1 MKRRPVVQPP
11 RPALR
16 RRLDRT
22 GRETSVA
29 SQTHPARRQ
38 RRRRRLLRAAARAA
52 GLGLALAAFAVA
64 GSAALH
70 AVRTAS
76 VFAVTRVD
84 VDGVERLTEA
94 DVVAAARIE
103 PGESLLALDPDAVV
117 DRVEALPGVRRA
129 RVTRHLPDRVV
140 VTVEERAP
148 YALIVVGGALAWV
161 DVDGRLVGPE
171 RRPVP
176 PPLPVLSGVEPPAAG
191 PDQPVGDRLRAGLA
205 VLRAIQRAGGRLGG
219 RISEVDLA
227 GAGGPVLYT
236 LEGVEVRLPAEGW
249 DEQLARFDGV
259 LAELEDRGER
269 AGLVDLRYRDLV
281 VIRPQGVI

>member
-1 MKRRPVVQPP
+1 ME
-11 RPALR
+11 
-16 RRLDRT
+16 RT

-52 GLGLALAAFAVA
+52 GLGHALAAFAVA

-84 VDGVERLTEA
+84 VDGVERLSEA

-117 DRVEALPGVRRA
+117 DRVEALAGVRRA
-129 RVTRHLPDRVV
+129 RVTRHLPHRVV
-140 VTVEERAP
+140 VTVEEREP
-148 YALIVVGGALAWV
+148 YALVVVGGGLAWV

-205 VLRAIQRAGGRLGG
+205 ILRAIQRAGGRLSG

-227 GAGGPVLYT
+227 GAGPVLYT
-236 LEGVEVRLPAEGW
+236 REGVEVRLPAEGW

-281 VIRPQGVI
+281 VIRPRGVI